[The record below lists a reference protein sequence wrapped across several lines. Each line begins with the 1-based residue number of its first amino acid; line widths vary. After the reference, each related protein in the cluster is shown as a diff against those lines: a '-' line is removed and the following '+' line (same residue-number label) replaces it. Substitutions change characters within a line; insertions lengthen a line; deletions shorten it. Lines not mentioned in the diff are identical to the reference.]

1 MGRGERDRA
10 ELRDGYPPLPRSL
23 PLSPHTLPAAH
34 ALLGFCSMQPRY
46 REFDGATLLS
56 LSLPLFL
63 FPEVSRVSEEDG
75 SAIKQLAV
83 KVTDRRSRRVPLPI
97 GGLTLFWNS
106 MGRTFFGATLAVHPF
121 HAPAFASVASVKFSW
136 FKPYALEFARS
147 EVRIIIG
154 ILGDMVSSTLGQV
167 RFQMNSC
174 TN

>member
-1 MGRGERDRA
+1 MDI
-10 ELRDGYPPLPRSL
+10 LRSPVSPS
-23 PLSPHTLPAAH
+23 LSPHSPRCPCLARLLQHATALPRVRR
-34 ALLGFCSMQPRY
+34 SNPP
-46 REFDGATLLS
+46 LS